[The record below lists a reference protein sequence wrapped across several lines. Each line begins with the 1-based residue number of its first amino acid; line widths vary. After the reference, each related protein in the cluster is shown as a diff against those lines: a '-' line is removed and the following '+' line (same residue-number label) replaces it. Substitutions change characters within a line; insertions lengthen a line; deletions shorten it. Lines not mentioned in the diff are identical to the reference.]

1 MIEFDASPDVRFA
14 VPEDEDAMFELG
26 ILAHEE
32 SAQHPMDA
40 EKVRAG
46 LNAMCHRRN
55 AMAGV
60 IGPVGGPLRG
70 MVLMTID
77 AIWYSPDY
85 QLLELTC
92 FVHPD
97 HRRNRYAKQLI
108 NFSKTVSDNLGIDL
122 MIGIV
127 SNKRTEAKIRLYQRQ
142 LQHVGAFFVHHPNGH
157 A

>member
-1 MIEFDASPDVRFA
+1 
-14 VPEDEDAMFELG
+14 
-26 ILAHEE
+26 
-32 SAQHPMDA
+32 
-40 EKVRAG
+40 
-46 LNAMCHRRN
+46 
-55 AMAGV
+55 
-60 IGPVGGPLRG
+60 

-85 QLLELTC
+85 QLLELTN

-108 NFSKTVSDNLGIDL
+108 NFAKTVSDNLGIDL

-142 LQHVGAFFVHHPNGH
+142 LQPVGAYFIHHPNGH